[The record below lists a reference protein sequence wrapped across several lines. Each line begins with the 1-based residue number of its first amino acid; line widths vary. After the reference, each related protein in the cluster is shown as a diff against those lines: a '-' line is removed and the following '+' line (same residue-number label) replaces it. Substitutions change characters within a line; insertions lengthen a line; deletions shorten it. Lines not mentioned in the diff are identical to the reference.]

1 MLSSQKVD
9 FITALS
15 PCRCHNSCVTSF
27 VATNL
32 VFTTS
37 FVKSTHCYV
46 VERSLCMCVFVCAC
60 LRLCVRAFVCV
71 CICVCVRLCVCAFVC
86 VHVWVCMYV
95 FVSICA
101 FICVL
106 VCTCMYLCV
115 LVWVHKIVLCVHDCV
130 FVLYICMYVCDCV
143 CMYYVCICL
152 CVCVCVC
159 VCAARL
165 CAYVHVSTSA
175 DRFVMV
181 NWSVVT
187 FSCHFN
193 GWWGRGETVH
203 SIIYQSCSLILWV
216 IGLDDQ
222 CGVQVTSWFDWLVVT
237 IITTT
242 TCFALL
248 VCVCMWV

>member
-159 VCAARL
+159 VCVLHA
-165 CAYVHVSTSA
+165 CVPMSMWVHLLIDLLWLT
-175 DRFVMV
+175 D
-181 NWSVVT
+181 
-187 FSCHFN
+187 
-193 GWWGRGETVH
+193 
-203 SIIYQSCSLILWV
+203 QLSL
-216 IGLDDQ
+216 
-222 CGVQVTSWFDWLVVT
+222 LVVT
-237 IITTT
+237 LMVGEVEVRLSTPSSISHAHSS
-242 TCFALL
+242 CE
-248 VCVCMWV
+248 